1 MADLV
6 TFTSARTTSE
16 TAPERERAYAP
27 SVTTGPLSW
36 AVPGGFDLREFL
48 NVLRRR
54 RAVILGW
61 TALITLIAIL
71 SVFQLTPIFR
81 AEAVVMLDTRKTQVL
96 GTDVQAV
103 LSGLPA
109 DDAAVRSEVE
119 VLNSRALASRVV
131 DKLDL
136 TTNPLINHALAPP
149 TFWSHYNPITMLRNY
164 FAPANP
170 VVESQAEKQQRT
182 HDEAVDTLL
191 DNVTIFND
199 GRSYIIKIRYESPDP
214 KLAAAIANTYAEQY
228 LLTQLE
234 AKLDATERATEW
246 LNTHLSALRDTARDS
261 DQAVQIYRAQHNLI
275 GTKDLTVTTQ
285 QLSELNSQLII
296 AQADKAQKE
305 ANLRQIEALV
315 RSGGEDSAGEVLA
328 SPAILQL
335 KAQQATLLQKQA
347 ELSTRYR
354 PEHPEMINLQAQIND
369 VKRKIH
375 QEINNVVGSMGSDAA
390 SARARVDALTASI
403 HKLQQSAAVQDEAS
417 VQLRELQREAD
428 ANRLLYENFLNRF
441 KQTSAQ
447 EDIQQADARMVS
459 RATPPSSPSFP
470 NRRSIVLMVFAVS
483 LLTGV
488 MIAFVIEHLDNG
500 FRNADQVEK
509 LAGTRFLGHVPAITA
524 GKPPHH
530 VVVDQPV
537 SAYSEAI
544 RSVRTALNFSN
555 VDNPPKVVLVTS
567 SLPSEGKTTLAASL
581 AQSVARSGA
590 RALLIDCD
598 LRHPSVGKLF
608 DAPKGPGLLNL
619 FKESADLSQLM
630 QIDPISRLHY
640 IPVQGGTSNPQ
651 DLLGSQHMKAFLRHL
666 RDQYDLIVLDAP
678 PVLAV
683 TDCLV
688 LSHLVDAALF
698 VIQWEQTP
706 RQIALGAVKLMQ
718 TQGANLAG
726 IVLTRVN
733 VRKHARYAF
742 GDTGYYYG
750 RYGTYYGKEA

>member
-6 TFTSARTTSE
+6 TFSSARS
-16 TAPERERAYAP
+16 ASDNSGERERAYAAP
-27 SVTTGPLSW
+27 GNAGVFSW
-36 AVPGGFDLREFL
+36 SMPGGFDLRQFL
-48 NVLRRR
+48 NVLKRR

-61 TALITLIAIL
+61 TALMTLVAGL
-71 SVFQLTPIFR
+71 VAFQLTPIYR
-81 AEAVVMLDTRKTQVL
+81 AEAIVMLDTRKTEVL
-96 GTDVQAV
+96 NVKAV
-103 LSGLPA
+103 MSGLPA
-109 DDAAVRSEVE
+109 DEAAVRSEVE
-119 VLNSRALASRVV
+119 VLNSPALASRVV

-136 TTNPLINHALAPP
+136 TTNPLVNTALEPP
-149 TFWSHYNPITMLRNY
+149 SIWQQYNPVTWLRHY
-164 FAPANP
+164 FTPNAQPTLSP
-170 VVESQAEKQQRT
+170 EEKQRRV
-182 HDEAVDTLL
+182 HDAAVAHVM
-191 DNVTIFND
+191 NHVTIFND
-199 GRSYIIKIRYESPDP
+199 GRSYIIKIRYESRDP
-214 KLAAAIANTYAEQY
+214 KLAAEIANTYAEQY

-234 AKLDATERATEW
+234 AKLDATERATDW
-246 LNTHLSALRDTARDS
+246 LNTHLTALRDKARDS
-261 DQAVQIYRAQHNLI
+261 DKAVQLYRAQHHLI
-275 GTKDLTVTTQ
+275 GTKNVTVTTQ

-296 AQADKAQKE
+296 AQADLAQKA

-315 RSGGEDSAGEVLA
+315 RSGGVDSAAQVLA
-328 SPAILQL
+328 SPAIQQL
-335 KAQQATLLQKQA
+335 KLQEATLLQKRA

-354 PEHPEMINLQAQIND
+354 AEYPTMINLQAQIND
-369 VKRKIH
+369 VKRKIQ
-375 QEINNVVGSMGSDAA
+375 QEINNVVGSMKSDVAA
-390 SARARVDALTASI
+390 ARSRVYALQASI
-403 HKLQQSAAVQDEAS
+403 RRLQQSAAVQDEAG
-417 VQLRELQREAD
+417 VQLRQLQREAD
-428 ANRLLYENFLNRF
+428 ANRTLYENFLNRF

-459 RATPPSSPSFP
+459 RAQVPNLPSFP
-470 NRRSIVLMVFAVS
+470 NKRSLILMAFAIS

-488 MIAFVIEHLDNG
+488 MIAFAIEHLDNG
-500 FRNADQVEK
+500 FRNADQIEK
-509 LAGTRFLGHVPAITA
+509 MAGTRFLGHVPAVSA
-524 GKPPHH
+524 GKSPHK
-530 VVVDQPV
+530 VVVEQPV

-555 VDNPPKVVLVTS
+555 VDNPPKIVLVTS

-581 AQSVARSGA
+581 AESAARSGG

-598 LRHPSVGKLF
+598 LRHPSIGKLF
-608 DAPKGPGLLNL
+608 EPAKGPGLLNL
-619 FKESADLSQLM
+619 FKESADLSQLI
-630 QIDPISRLHY
+630 QIDPASRLHY
-640 IPVQGGTSNPQ
+640 IPVQSGTSNPQ

-706 RQIALGAVKLMQ
+706 RQIALGALKLMQ

-726 IVLTRVN
+726 AVLTRVN

>member
-6 TFTSARTTSE
+6 TFSSARANPE
-16 TAPERERAYAP
+16 HPAERERAYAP
-27 SVTTGPLSW
+27 PASAGALSW
-36 AVPGGFDLREFL
+36 SVPGGIDLREFL
-48 NVLRRR
+48 NIIRRR

-61 TALITLIAIL
+61 TALITIVAIL
-71 SVFQLTPIFR
+71 WAFQLTPIYR

-96 GTDVQAV
+96 DVTAV
-103 LSGLPA
+103 MSGLPA

-119 VLNSRALASRVV
+119 VLNSPALASRVV

-136 TTNPLINHALAPP
+136 TTNPMINTALAAPSI
-149 TFWSHYNPITMLRNY
+149 WAHYNPIEMLRGY
-164 FAPANP
+164 FAPHN
-170 VVESQAEKQQRT
+170 AEVAETPAERQQRA
-182 HDEAVDTLL
+182 HDAAVEHVMQ
-191 DNVTIFND
+191 NVTIFND

-234 AKLDATERATEW
+234 AKLEATERATEW
-246 LNTHLSALRDTARDS
+246 LNTHLTALRDTARDS
-261 DQAVQIYRAQHNLI
+261 DQAVQIYRAQHNLT

-296 AQADKAQKE
+296 ATADSAQKE

-315 RSGGEDSAGEVLA
+315 RSGGEDSAAQVLA

-335 KAQQATLLQKQA
+335 KTQEATLLQKQA

-369 VKRKIH
+369 VKRKIQ
-375 QEINNVVGSMGSDAA
+375 QEISNVVRSMSSDVA
-390 SARARVDALTASI
+390 STRARVAALTASI
-403 HKLQQSAAVQDEAS
+403 QKLQQSAAVQDEAG
-417 VQLRELQREAD
+417 VQMRELQREAD
-428 ANRLLYENFLNRF
+428 ANRALYENFLNRF

-459 RATPPSSPSFP
+459 RATPPNVPSFP
-470 NRRSIVLMVFAVS
+470 NRRSIVLMAFAVS

-488 MIAFVIEHLDNG
+488 MIAFIIEHLDNG

-509 LAGTRFLGHVPAITA
+509 LAGTRFLGHVPALTS
-524 GKPPHH
+524 GKAPHQI
-530 VVVDQPV
+530 VVEQPV

-555 VDNPPKVVLVTS
+555 VDNPPKIVLVTS
-567 SLPSEGKTTLAASL
+567 SLPNEGKTTLAASL

-619 FKESADLSQLM
+619 FKESADLSQLI
-630 QIDPISRLHY
+630 QIDPVSRLHY
-640 IPVQGGTSNPQ
+640 IPVQTGTSNPQ

-726 IVLTRVN
+726 VVLTRVN

>member
-6 TFTSARTTSE
+6 NLSSARPTSE

-27 SVTTGPLSW
+27 STTASPLSW
-36 AVPGGFDLREFL
+36 TVPGGFDLREFA

-54 RAVILGW
+54 QVVILGW
-61 TALITLIAIL
+61 TALITLITIIVA
-71 SVFQLTPIFR
+71 FQLTPIYR

-96 GTDVQAV
+96 SSDVQAV

-119 VLNSRALASRVV
+119 VLNSTALASRVV

-136 TTNPLINHALAPP
+136 TTNPLINPALAPP
-149 TFWSHYNPITMLRNY
+149 TFWSRYNPITWLRGY
-164 FAPANP
+164 FPSANQP
-170 VVESQAEKQQRT
+170 EESQADKQRRV
-182 HDEAVDTLL
+182 HDAVVEDVMGNLT
-191 DNVTIFND
+191 VFND
-199 GRSYIIKIRYESPDP
+199 GRSFIIKIRYESPDP
-214 KLAAAIANTYAEQY
+214 KLAAEIANTFAEQY

-234 AKLDATERATEW
+234 AKLDATERATQW
-246 LNTHLSALRDTARDS
+246 LNTHLTALRDTARDS
-261 DQAVQIYRAQHNLI
+261 DQAVQIYRAQHNLV
-275 GTKDLTVTTQ
+275 GTKDLTVTAQ

-296 AQADKAQKE
+296 AQADRAQRE
-305 ANLRQIEALV
+305 ANLRQIQALV
-315 RSGGEDSAGEVLA
+315 RSGSEDSAAQVLE

-335 KAQQATLLQKQA
+335 KTQEATLLQRQA

-354 PEHPEMINLQAQIND
+354 PEHPDMINLQAQIND

-375 QEINNVVGSMGSDAA
+375 QEINNVVGSMASEAA
-390 SARARVDALTASI
+390 SSRARVDALTASI
-403 HKLQQSAAVQDEAS
+403 QKLQQSAAVQDEAS

-428 ANRLLYENFLNRF
+428 ANRALYENFLNRF

-459 RATPPSSPSFP
+459 RATVPNIPSFP
-470 NRRSIVLMVFAVS
+470 NRRSIILMAFAIS

-509 LAGTRFLGHVPAITA
+509 LAGTRFLGHVPAIGG

-530 VVVDQPV
+530 IVVDQPV

-555 VDNPPKVVLVTS
+555 VDNPPKIVLVTS

-608 DAPKGPGLLNL
+608 DTTKGPGLLNL
-619 FKESADLSQLM
+619 FKESADLSQLI

-651 DLLGSQHMKAFLRHL
+651 DLLGSQHMKSFLRHL

-706 RQIALGAVKLMQ
+706 RQIALGALRLMQ

-726 IVLTRVN
+726 VVLTRVN

>member
-1 MADLV
+1 
-6 TFTSARTTSE
+6 T
-16 TAPERERAYAP
+16 
-27 SVTTGPLSW
+27 
-36 AVPGGFDLREFL
+36 
-48 NVLRRR
+48 
-54 RAVILGW
+54 
-61 TALITLIAIL
+61 
-71 SVFQLTPIFR
+71 
-81 AEAVVMLDTRKTQVL
+81 
-96 GTDVQAV
+96 
-103 LSGLPA
+103 
-109 DDAAVRSEVE
+109 
-119 VLNSRALASRVV
+119 
-131 DKLDL
+131 
-136 TTNPLINHALAPP
+136 
-149 TFWSHYNPITMLRNY
+149 
-164 FAPANP
+164 
-170 VVESQAEKQQRT
+170 
-182 HDEAVDTLL
+182 
-191 DNVTIFND
+191 
-199 GRSYIIKIRYESPDP
+199 
-214 KLAAAIANTYAEQY
+214 
-228 LLTQLE
+228 
-234 AKLDATERATEW
+234 
-246 LNTHLSALRDTARDS
+246 ALRDTARDS

-296 AQADKAQKE
+296 AQADRTQKE

-375 QEINNVVGSMGSDAA
+375 QEINNVVGSMASDAA

-403 HKLQQSAAVQDEAS
+403 HKLQQSTA
-417 VQLRELQREAD
+417 
-428 ANRLLYENFLNRF
+428 
-441 KQTSAQ
+441 AQ

-459 RATPPSSPSFP
+459 RATPPGSPSFP
-470 NRRSIVLMVFAVS
+470 NRRSIVLMAFAVS

-555 VDNPPKVVLVTS
+555 VDNPPKIVLVTS

-608 DAPKGPGLLNL
+608 DAAKGPGLLNL
-619 FKESADLSQLM
+619 FKESADLSQLI
-630 QIDPISRLHY
+630 QIDPVSRLHY

-726 IVLTRVN
+726 VVLTRVN

-750 RYGTYYGKEA
+750 RYGTYYGKEACVPTPARDRAGMGAKPRGEASS